1 MWAEK
6 MLEIIFVLLNF
17 LTLLLCPSMWSVQLK
32 GLCVFNVM
40 SWKCQLSLT
49 VLLYHLGPLFLI
61 DFLSRRSVHWC
72 EWAGKVSY
80 YYYIPMHFSFYICWY
95 SFYVFEWFC
104 IRCRASQ
111 SAHVR
116 ESTCN
121 AGNPDCFLVWKY
133 PLEKGMATHSSI
145 PA

>member
-1 MWAEK
+1 
-6 MLEIIFVLLNF
+6 
-17 LTLLLCPSMWSVQLK
+17 
-32 GLCVFNVM
+32 M
-40 SWKCQLSLT
+40 SRKCQLSLT
-49 VLLYHLGPLFLI
+49 VLLYHLGSLFLI
-61 DFLSRRSVHWC
+61 DFLSRRSVHRC
-72 EWAGKVSY
+72 EWAVKVSY

-111 SAHVR
+111 LAHVR

-121 AGNPDCFLVWKY
+121 AGNPGCFLVGKY

-145 PA
+145 PAWRIPWTEKPSGLQSMGSERMRTTEHTCMHVRYIYVDK